1 MIFVFLSSCLNQKV
15 ENVNNVFLRFNGAK
29 DDFYMKYGLHHV
41 LFQDSLIELI
51 IYKFESSKPK
61 LFCGSI
67 RPVMWEISVYA
78 NSEKKNNRIFSIISN
93 TDDRVSLMRGNTCYD
108 NQELVDLII
117 KLMKVDEIRAFDGP
131 MTQADYLNILATQ
144 VEH

>member
-1 MIFVFLSSCLNQKV
+1 
-15 ENVNNVFLRFNGAK
+15 
-29 DDFYMKYGLHHV
+29 
-41 LFQDSLIELI
+41 
-51 IYKFESSKPK
+51 
-61 LFCGSI
+61 
-67 RPVMWEISVYA
+67 MWEISVYA